1 MPSETYKA
9 SSTRST
15 RSSSKRA
22 SMSSQDPFPIVIK
35 SEPDSISEGEDELEE
50 DVEPPAKKVKVIKKP
65 EPVTPKKNGPTVN
78 SSWTPEKRAA
88 FIEKVIEAGYRALDL
103 NEVGDEVSSDT
114 FKLLAHPSSASTS
127 AS

>member
-9 SSTRST
+9 SSSTRST

-22 SMSSQDPFPIVIK
+22 SMSSLDPFAITIK
-35 SEPDSISEGEDELEE
+35 SEPDNISEGEDELEE
-50 DVEPPAKKVKVIKKP
+50 DIEPPAKKVKVTTKR
-65 EPVTPKKNGPTVN
+65 EAVTPKENDATAN

-88 FIEKVIEAGYRALDL
+88 FIEKVIEAGYKALDL
-103 NEVGDEVSSDT
+103 NEVGDEVSSDINHP
-114 FKLLAHPSSASTS
+114 AHPSSGSTS